1 MTDLPVAKKRGRP
14 AAFDYDVALEQAM
27 QTFWRYGYEGTSM
40 SALMAAMQMN
50 KASMY
55 AAFGSKEALF
65 QKAVAR
71 YTSGPASFVAEAL
84 QQPTAYAVVKSLL
97 ETAATRLSGQRCGC
111 LVIQGALS
119 CSQDAEAMQQWLAGL
134 RLDIEQHLFE
144 RFERAKN
151 EGDLPAEADARVL
164 AKLVTT
170 VHQGI
175 SVQATSGATA
185 PALLEMV
192 ALVLT
197 HFRA

>member
-1 MTDLPVAKKRGRP
+1 MTDTPVAKKRGRP

-40 SALMAAMQMN
+40 SALMVAMHMN

-71 YTSGPASFVAEAL
+71 YTSGPAAFVVDAL
-84 QQPTAYAVVKSLL
+84 TQPTAYAVVKALL

-119 CSQDAEAMQQWLAGL
+119 CSQEAAVMQQWLAGL
-134 RLDIEQHLFE
+134 RLGIEQQLCK
-144 RFERAKN
+144 RFERAKRD
-151 EGDLPAEADARVL
+151 GDLPANADSGAL
-164 AKLVTT
+164 AKLVAT

-175 SVQATSGATA
+175 SVQAASGATA
-185 PALLEMV
+185 SALLDMV
-192 ALVLT
+192 ALVLI
-197 HFRA
+197 HFSV